1 MPEITLENL
10 AARVEALEKQAVE
23 QKVTTSRKKDWRQLV
38 GTMEDNEF
46 TRAMLAEIEASREAD
61 RIAARAGRS
70 EEATP

>member
-23 QKVTTSRKKDWRQLV
+23 QKVTTSRKKDWRHLV